1 MSYIRAVLNDFR
13 VLGIFKILFGIYLFI
28 NFFAGGEVLLD
39 GEFLLS
45 LQVFFGPIICL
56 FSGAGLKGSLLVSL
70 QKMDFKDLI
79 GGIIMCLISL
89 LISYLI
95 YMKNGFQINIVY
107 FGLVSGY
114 IWCLIG
120 FSIGFLSAKI
130 EDTV

>member
-13 VLGIFKILFGIYLFI
+13 VVGIFKTLFMLYLAI
-28 NFFAGGEVLLD
+28 NFFYGGGVLLD

-45 LQVFFGPIICL
+45 LKLFFGPIICL

-70 QKMDFKDLI
+70 QKRKFKELI
-79 GGIIMCLISL
+79 MGTIMCLISL

-95 YMKNGFQINIVY
+95 YMKNGFQMNLAY

>member
-1 MSYIRAVLNDFR
+1 MSYIRAILNDFR
-13 VLGIFKILFGIYLFI
+13 VQGIFKILFGIYLFT
-28 NFFAGGEVLLD
+28 NLFNGGAVLLD
-39 GEFLLS
+39 GKFLLS
-45 LQVFFGPIICL
+45 LKLFFGPIICL
-56 FSGAGLKGSLLVSL
+56 FSGSGLKGSLLVSL
-70 QKMDFKDLI
+70 LQRNFKDLI
-79 GGIIMCLISL
+79 IGIFMCLIFL

-95 YMKNGFQINIVY
+95 YMKNGFQMNLAY